1 MDFSHRL
8 KRAFIPRSVALVG
21 ASDRVGSR
29 GTLIWN
35 GVMNSHRILQAYPVN
50 PKYKYIGLT
59 PCWTELS
66 ELPEKVDLVVI
77 ATPTAKVSG
86 VLRQCAALGIQN
98 VLITPGDETLTAD
111 RLWRKKIADFC
122 SSHGINLIGPES
134 SGIIRPQIGLNV
146 SYWPELPR
154 IGHIGLICQ
163 SSSVV
168 SAVLDHSKRCSFGF
182 SSILTAGCE
191 SCITSA
197 QMLDF
202 LARDPDTHVIA
213 VHVETLVHPR
223 AFYSALRAASRVKPV
238 IILKA
243 GRGENSARLIA
254 SRFACPACD
263 DAAFDAMLERTGSVR
278 CDRLEDFCS
287 CLELF
292 CAGKDPLRGRL
303 AVATN
308 GLGFA
313 ALCAD
318 VVEKAGVQSSLISE
332 KTIQDVRVLT
342 KRDFSVSNPMNLGF
356 EADSSLLARTTQLL
370 LADEAVDSVLLAVS
384 PTAAVTLN
392 DLAAHLA
399 PILKDSFKPVFMAW
413 TGSTLTET
421 ENAAFS
427 RICVPVL
434 SSVDGAVKAFAHLCE
449 HKRLKG
455 LTLRPPSAGSEA
467 ARHDFG
473 AARDVIDEA
482 RQKNRNRLSPEQ
494 CERLLRL
501 IGIPCAP
508 GMLVTTPADAEAV
521 ARSFNSPVALKICA
535 EGLEQRTRI
544 GGVILNSTNTAADF
558 DRLKRLCAQYAPLTS
573 FTGILVQKMSGRPDA
588 RELKLA
594 VKRDPVLGPVISL
607 AAGGKTG
614 ELFPKE
620 QKALPP
626 LTEPQA
632 RDMVERCVM
641 YSALE
646 PFRGQP
652 EIDMQSL
659 VNAILNLSRL
669 VCEIPAVTE
678 LEINPLIADENGVL
692 ALDAT
697 AGFSPGALCA
707 DASFSHMLIAPPPHY
722 GTAITGR
729 GISLRVRSLRADDF
743 EPLKDFIAR
752 SSDTSVL
759 MRLQK
764 HRRDLTDEDY
774 LAFTQLD
781 YDRERAY
788 ALVDSELVDSKIH
801 GVGRFVI
808 DPGTGTAEFGLL
820 VEDALQHRGF
830 GIGLMY
836 ILLEQAKALGVRVL
850 IGYVLTE
857 NEPMRHLLKKL
868 NFIEHRLEGNAD
880 IVLCS
885 KKL

>member
-1 MDFSHRL
+1 MEFTHRL

-21 ASDRVGSR
+21 ASDRIGSR

-59 PCWTELS
+59 PCWSELS
-66 ELPEKVDLVVI
+66 DLPEKVDLVVI
-77 ATPTAKVSG
+77 ATPTVKVSNI
-86 VLRQCAALGIQN
+86 LRQCAALGIQN

-111 RLWRKKIADFC
+111 RLWRKKTADFC
-122 SSHGINLIGPES
+122 SSHGINLIGPDS

-146 SYWPELPR
+146 SYWPQLPR
-154 IGHIGLICQ
+154 IGHVGLICQ

-168 SAVLDHSKRCSFGF
+168 SAVLDQSNRRSFGF
-182 SSILTAGCE
+182 SSVLTAGCE
-191 SCITSA
+191 SGVTLA

-223 AFYSALRAASRVKPV
+223 AFYSALRAASRIKPV

-243 GRGENSARLIA
+243 GRGESSARLIA

-278 CDRLEDFCS
+278 CDKLEDFCS

-292 CAGKDPLRGRL
+292 CAGKDPRKGNL
-303 AVATN
+303 AVVSN

-313 ALCAD
+313 ALCSD
-318 VVEKAGVQSSLISE
+318 SVEKFSVPSALIGNSTLQAVRSL
-332 KTIQDVRVLT
+332 V
-342 KRDFSVSNPMNLGF
+342 KRDFSAGSSINLGF
-356 EADSSLLARTTQLL
+356 EANSSLIARSTQLL
-370 LADEAVDSVLLAVS
+370 IADESVDSVLLAIS
-384 PTAAVTLN
+384 PTAVVSIK
-392 DLAAHLA
+392 DLADDLA
-399 PILKDSFKPVFMAW
+399 PILKDSFKPVFIAW
-413 TGSTLTET
+413 MGSPLTET

-427 RICVPVL
+427 RIHVPVL
-434 SSVDGAVKAFAHLCE
+434 TSVDSAVEAFAHLCE

-455 LTLRPPSAGSEA
+455 LTLRPPAAGSEA

-473 AARDVIDEA
+473 AARDIIDEA

-494 CERLLRL
+494 CERLLRV

-508 GMLVTTPADAEAV
+508 GMLVTTPSDAEAV

-544 GGVILNSTNTAADF
+544 GGVILNSSHVATDF

-594 VKRDPVLGPVISL
+594 VRRDPVLGPVISL
-607 AAGGKTG
+607 SAGGKTG

-646 PFRGQP
+646 SFRGQP
-652 EIDMQSL
+652 EIDMPSL
-659 VNAILNLSRL
+659 VNAILELSRL

-692 ALDAT
+692 ALDIT
-697 AGFSPGALCA
+697 AGINPGPLTA
-707 DASFSHMLIAPPPHY
+707 DAAFSHMLIAPAPHY
-722 GTAITGR
+722 GASIAGRDIT
-729 GISLRVRSLRADDF
+729 LRVRSVRPDDF
-743 EPLKDFIAR
+743 EPLKAFIAR
-752 SSDTSVL
+752 CSDTSVL
-759 MRLQK
+759 RRLQK
-764 HRRDLTDEDY
+764 HRRDLSDEDF

-781 YDRERAY
+781 YDRERAL
-788 ALVDSELVDSKIH
+788 ALVDSDRADAQIH
-801 GVGRFVI
+801 GIGRFVT
-808 DPGTGTAEFGLL
+808 DPGNETAEFGLL
-820 VEDALQHRGF
+820 IEDALHKHGF
-830 GIGLMY
+830 GSALMQL
-836 ILLEQAKALGVRVL
+836 ILEQARALGVRAL
-850 IGYVLTE
+850 TGFVLTE
-857 NEPMRHLLKKL
+857 NEPMRRLLKK
-868 NFIEHRLEGNAD
+868 FRFTEYSVEGNSD
-880 IVLCS
+880 IVRCVKEL
-885 KKL
+885 